1 MIGQIIVPHIYKE
14 TSTYTDRDT
23 DGAFTPSICH
33 EMKGKKWEQWQ
44 IFFCWSTKSLHM
56 VTAAMKLKKKKK
68 KKKHLL
74 LGRRATTNLDNIFKS
89 RDITLPAKVHIVHQF
104 FERIDAFELWCWR
117 RLLWVPWI
125 ARSINLIKKEINPEY
140 SLKGLFL
147 KVKLQYLGH
156 WCRESTHWGE
166 NPYAGKD

>member
-56 VTAAMKLKKKKK
+56 VTAAMKLKNAYSLEEKFLQPRQHIGKQRHAKCCLVK
-68 KKKHLL
+68 AMVFPRVKYGCKSWTIKEAEC
-74 LGRRATTNLDNIFKS
+74 RRT
-89 RDITLPAKVHIVHQF
+89 
-104 FERIDAFELWCWR
+104 DAFELWCWR
-117 RLLWVPWI
+117 RLLRVPWT
-125 ARSINLIKKEINPEY
+125 AKRSNQSILKK
-140 SLKGLFL
+140 SGLNI
-147 KVKLQYLGH
+147 H
-156 WCRESTHWGE
+156 W
-166 NPYAGKD
+166 KDWC

>member
-1 MIGQIIVPHIYKE
+1 MNIYLYRQRYWWSFYPFYLPWNEGEKVGAVTDFLFLIYKI
-14 TSTYTDRDT
+14 TAYGDCS
-23 DGAFTPSICH
+23 H
-33 EMKGKKWEQWQ
+33 E
-44 IFFCWSTKSLHM
+44 I
-56 VTAAMKLKKKKK
+56 KKKKNK
-68 KKKHLL
+68 KKQKKKHLL
-74 LGRRATTNLDNIFKS
+74 LGRRATTNIDNICKS
-89 RDITLPAKVHIVHQF
+89 RDITLPAKVRIVHQF
-104 FERIDAFELWCWR
+104 IERIDAFELWCWR

-140 SLKGLFL
+140 SLKGLLL